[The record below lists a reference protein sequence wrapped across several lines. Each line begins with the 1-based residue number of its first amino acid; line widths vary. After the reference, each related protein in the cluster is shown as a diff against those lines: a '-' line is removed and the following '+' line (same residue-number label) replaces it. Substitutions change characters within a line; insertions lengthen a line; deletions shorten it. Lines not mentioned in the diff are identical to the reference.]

1 MGLLCEQ
8 YREKTS
14 SYQNSGGVL
23 LYTSM
28 LWKVGVPFSMQ
39 LNVPSPPCPGCT
51 RLFYGQLGS
60 TGNYISQT
68 YSPGGSGLE
77 SGQAARGS
85 HKAAAIYTLKFVAG

>member
-39 LNVPSPPCPGCT
+39 LNVPSPPAPAVPDCSTVSLVPLGT
-51 RLFYGQLGS
+51 TFLRLTPLEVLG
-60 TGNYISQT
+60 
-68 YSPGGSGLE
+68 
-77 SGQAARGS
+77 
-85 HKAAAIYTLKFVAG
+85 